1 MNRLQINI
9 ADLKVINELVEKH
22 NIKQGFDLIYENH
35 SGIGYTLEMEWNTEI
50 HGTPLR
56 VTATI
61 VDETDW

>member
-1 MNRLQINI
+1 MNRIQINI

-35 SGIGYTLEMEWNTEI
+35 AGIGYTLDMEWNTEI